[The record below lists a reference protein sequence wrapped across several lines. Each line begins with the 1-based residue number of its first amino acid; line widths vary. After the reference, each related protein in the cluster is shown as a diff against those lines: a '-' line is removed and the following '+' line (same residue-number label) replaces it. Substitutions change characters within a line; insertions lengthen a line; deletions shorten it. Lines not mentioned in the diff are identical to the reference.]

1 MYRRCYRHFV
11 QAQHHLHRQVCLKGQ
26 GFVQD
31 ICFVPVLYDFAEL
44 ILCVFLST
52 LGNVTPLRREITR
65 KFQNLIQFDIRNG

>member
-1 MYRRCYRHFV
+1 M
-11 QAQHHLHRQVCLKGQ
+11 
-26 GFVQD
+26 
-31 ICFVPVLYDFAEL
+31 EL